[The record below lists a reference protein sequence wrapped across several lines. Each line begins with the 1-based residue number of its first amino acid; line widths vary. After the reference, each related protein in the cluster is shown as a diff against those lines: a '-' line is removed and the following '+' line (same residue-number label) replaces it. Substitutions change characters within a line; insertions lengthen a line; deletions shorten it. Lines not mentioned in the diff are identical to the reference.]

1 MKKMNLTTK
10 ILTGLC
16 TGVAFGIALN
26 LYSGG
31 GKEIVDAYVID
42 GLLRLT
48 GGIFINAIKMLVV
61 PLVFVS
67 LVCGAADVGDVKKI
81 GRMGGKT
88 LGIYM
93 ATTGMAVTLALILGK
108 IFNPGVGLDLSKVV
122 SQTPK
127 VGESLGVVD
136 IILNM
141 VPRNPVMALA
151 KGEMLP
157 IIVFAL
163 FTGISIAATKGESDE
178 VLKVAKGLNAIV
190 MKMVS
195 FVMCMAPIGVFSLI
209 SRTFATAGTEALLPL
224 MKFVGVTV
232 FALGMHVLITYMGML
247 KVFGRLSL
255 KTFMKNY
262 IPAIN
267 VAFSTSSSGGTLPVS
282 LDSAKKCG
290 VSESV
295 ASFTL
300 PLGATVNMDGTAIMQ
315 GVAVI
320 FIAQVYGID
329 LTFTQLV
336 TVVFTAILASV
347 GTAGVPGVGMIT
359 LSMVIQSVGLPMEGV
374 ALIMGV
380 DRIIDMFRTVVNILG
395 DGVCTLLVAKSEGE
409 LCQATYSQA

>member
-10 ILTGLC
+10 ILTGMC
-16 TGVAFGIALN
+16 TGVAFGIALS

-31 GKEIVDAYVID
+31 GREIVDTYVID

-48 GGIFINAIKMLVV
+48 GGLFINAIKMLVV

-122 SQTPK
+122 SMTPK

-224 MKFVGVTV
+224 MKFVGVTIL
-232 FALGMHVLITYMGML
+232 ALGMHVFITYMGML
-247 KVFGRLSL
+247 KIFGRLSL

-329 LTFTQLV
+329 LTFGQLV

-409 LCQATYSQA
+409 LCHATYSQA

>member
-10 ILTGLC
+10 ILTGMC
-16 TGVAFGIALN
+16 SGVVFGIILN
-26 LYSGG
+26 LFSGNS
-31 GKEIVDAYVID
+31 IVDEYIVEGI
-42 GLLRLT
+42 LRLA
-48 GGIFINAIKMLVV
+48 GGLFINSINMLVV
-61 PLVFVS
+61 PLVFIS
-67 LVCGAADVGDVKKI
+67 LICGAADVGDVKKI

-93 ATTGMAVTLALILGK
+93 GTTGMAVTLALIIGK
-108 IFNPGVGLDLSKVV
+108 VFNPGLGLDLSKVV
-122 SQTPK
+122 SLTPT
-127 VGESLGVVD
+127 VGQAQGIVD

-141 VPRNPVMALA
+141 VPRNPIMALA
-151 KGEMLP
+151 SGKMLQ

-163 FTGISIAATKGESDE
+163 FIGISIAATKGESDE
-178 VLKVAKGLNAIV
+178 VLKIAKGMNAII

-195 FVMCMAPIGVFSLI
+195 FVMYLAPVGVFSLI
-209 SRTFATAGTEALLPL
+209 SKTFATAGIEALLPL

-232 FALGMHVLITYMGML
+232 LALMAHVAITYMGML
-247 KVFGRLSL
+247 KVFGKVSVR
-255 KTFMKNY
+255 TFIRKY
-262 IPAIN
+262 IPAVN

-300 PLGATVNMDGTAIMQ
+300 PLGATINMDGTAIMQ

-329 LTFTQLV
+329 LTFNQLL

-359 LSMVIQSVGLPMEGV
+359 LSMVVQSVGLPMEGI

-409 LCQATYSQA
+409 LCRVTYSKV

>member
-10 ILTGLC
+10 ILTGMC

-26 LYSGG
+26 LYSGNG
-31 GKEIVDAYVID
+31 SEVIDAYLIN
-42 GLLRLT
+42 GLLRLV
-48 GGIFINAIKMLVV
+48 GGLFINAIKMLVV
-61 PLVFVS
+61 PLVFIS
-67 LVCGAADVGDVKKI
+67 LICGAADVGDVKKI

-108 IFNPGVGLDLSKVV
+108 VFNPGVGLDLSKVV
-122 SQTPK
+122 SLNPT
-127 VGESLGVVD
+127 VGESQGIVD

-151 KGEMLP
+151 KGQMLP

-178 VLKVAKGLNAIV
+178 VLKIAKGLNAIV

-195 FVMCMAPIGVFSLI
+195 FVMCMAPLGVFSLI

-232 FALGMHVLITYMGML
+232 FALGMHVVITYMGML
-247 KVFGRLSL
+247 KIFGKLSL
-255 KTFMKNY
+255 KTFLKNY
-262 IPAIN
+262 IPAVN

-300 PLGATVNMDGTAIMQ
+300 PLGATINMDGTAIMQ

-320 FIAQVYGID
+320 FIAQVYGVD

-359 LSMVIQSVGLPMEGV
+359 LSMVVQSVGLPMEGV

-409 LCQATYSQA
+409 LCHATYSKA